1 MKYKFGKKFLIKPQM
16 TKSSQDINGIIISII
31 LIFQSIFTEMP
42 LFEVVNGNSPL
53 LDTF

>member
-1 MKYKFGKKFLIKPQM
+1 M
-16 TKSSQDINGIIISII
+16 TKTSHDNNLNYINFSKHFHEY
-31 LIFQSIFTEMP
+31 LTEMP